1 MASSW
6 TFYYL
11 AGNDPLYV
19 YLCPPGTPQ
28 GPILFTLAGLGAEQR
43 RELAGLVRG
52 DVVPAHLLAALHA
65 LQARGASAGRAAGH
79 QASR

>member
-11 AGNDPLYV
+11 AANDPLYV

-28 GPILFTLAGLGAEQR
+28 GPVLFTLAGLGAEQR
-43 RELAGLVRG
+43 RELAGFVRG
-52 DVVPAHLLAALHA
+52 DVIPSHLLAALDA
-65 LQARGASAGRAAGH
+65 LQARGASAGQAAAGR
-79 QASR
+79 APR